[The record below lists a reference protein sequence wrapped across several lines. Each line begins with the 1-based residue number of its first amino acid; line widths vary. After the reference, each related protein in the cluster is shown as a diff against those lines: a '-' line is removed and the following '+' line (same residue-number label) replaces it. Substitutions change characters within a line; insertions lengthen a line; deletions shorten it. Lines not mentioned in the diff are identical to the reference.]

1 MLRVGITGGIGSGK
15 STACNMFRNLGIP
28 IFTADEVGK
37 KILNEDKAVKKQV
50 IHLFGEDMYTSEGK
64 IDRPRMAQLVFNDPN
79 ELEKLN
85 EIVHPKINETFEE
98 WVEENSKAPYV
109 LKEAAILL
117 ETGNYHT
124 LDKVINVFAS
134 KAQRIERIKKRDQVS
149 EADVLKR
156 MRFQFSDAE
165 RNKMADYIIMNEDGN
180 EEDLLPQIM
189 ELHEILLN
197 ETKQWSMSIR

>member
-15 STACNMFRNLGIP
+15 STVCNMFRNLGIP

-37 KILNEDKAVKKQV
+37 KILNEDKAVKKKV
-50 IHLFGEDMYTSEGK
+50 IQLFGEDMYTSEGK
-64 IDRPRMAQLVFNDPN
+64 IDRQRMAQLVFNDPN

-85 EIVHPKINETFEE
+85 EIVHPKVNEAFEE
-98 WVEENSKAPYV
+98 WVIENNKAPYV

-124 LDKVINVFAS
+124 LDKIINVFAS

-165 RNKMADYIIMNEDGN
+165 RNKMADYIIMNEDGK

-197 ETKQWSMSIR
+197 ETKQWLRSIR